1 MTQMKQ
7 TKNFRTMATLSNYST
22 TVSPMNY
29 NRESEP
35 QIYNS
40 NAAKFVTVGNI
51 DTSDVNSSTDD
62 NFSGK
67 GALER
72 LQKKYL
78 KYSDDVSTVTIQLG
92 ENGETTI
99 ERKLQAQL
107 NMAELLGAQ
116 KSQLMENDD
125 FSAEFDET
133 DMSKELEVNI
143 ENKLEAQMK
152 MADFLWSLH
161 KNEKVEY

>member
-7 TKNFRTMATLSNYST
+7 TKNFRTLATLSNHNT
-22 TVSPMNY
+22 TVPPMNSI
-29 NRESEP
+29 RESEP
-35 QIYNS
+35 QICNS
-40 NAAKFVTVGNI
+40 NAAKFVTCDKI
-51 DTSDVNSSTDD
+51 DPSDVNSSTDD
-62 NFSGK
+62 KYSGK
-67 GALER
+67 VVLER

-78 KYSDDVSTVTIQLG
+78 QYSDDVSTVTIHLG
-92 ENGETTI
+92 ENGETNI

-133 DMSKELEVNI
+133 DMSKVLEVNI
-143 ENKLEAQMK
+143 ENKLEAQIK

-161 KNEKVEY
+161 KN

>member
-1 MTQMKQ
+1 MRWS
-7 TKNFRTMATLSNYST
+7 NNESAIHSTL
-22 TVSPMNY
+22 
-29 NRESEP
+29 
-35 QIYNS
+35 
-40 NAAKFVTVGNI
+40 NI
-51 DTSDVNSSTDD
+51 DPSDVNSSTDD

-116 KSQLMENDD
+116 KSQLKENDD
-125 FSAEFDET
+125 FSA
-133 DMSKELEVNI
+133 
-143 ENKLEAQMK
+143 
-152 MADFLWSLH
+152 
-161 KNEKVEY
+161 